1 MSSQPQHWNSELYQG
16 SYSFVWQYGQDV
28 LTLLAPRPGER
39 ILDLGCGTAQLTGDI
54 AKSGAEVLG
63 VDYSPD
69 MIATARK
76 NYPNLRFEV
85 AEASRL
91 PFVNEFDA
99 VFSNAV
105 LHWVRDHLGA
115 TESVARALK
124 PGGRFVFEMGGR
136 GNIQS
141 IWDAMVEGMRDMGI
155 EQPERFSPWFYPSI
169 GEYATLL
176 EAQGLE
182 VRFATLFDRPTVL
195 EGGPAGL
202 ASWLRMFGRFVTDSI
217 PADCREEFV
226 HRVEDLARPALFRDG
241 IWTADYRRL
250 RMVAVKAAILK

>member
-1 MSSQPQHWNSELYQG
+1 MSSEPQHWDSELYQG
-16 SYSFVWQYGQDV
+16 SYSFVLRYGQDLLKV
-28 LTLLAPRPGER
+28 LDPKPDER
-39 ILDLGCGTAQLTGDI
+39 IVDVGCGTGQLTADI
-54 AKSGAEVLG
+54 AGSGAQVVG

-91 PFVNEFDA
+91 PFADEFDA

-115 TESVARALK
+115 TASIARALK

-136 GNIQS
+136 GNIQQ
-141 IWDAMVEGMRDMGI
+141 IWSAMVEALRAMGI
-155 EQPERFSPWFYPSI
+155 QQPERLSPWYYASV

-176 EAQGLE
+176 ESQGLE

-195 EGGPAGL
+195 EGGEGGM
-202 ASWLRMFGRFVTDSI
+202 ASWLAMFGRFASDPL
-217 PADCREEFV
+217 PAGRRTEFV
-226 HRVEDLARPALFRDG
+226 ERVEALARPKLFRDG
-241 IWTADYRRL
+241 VWTADYRRL
-250 RMVAVKAAILK
+250 RMVAAKPLVK